1 MFIGLFIVCAVL
13 YIVYKKKLGIILPQ
27 IIFQWFGYTITAT
40 HSLCITIA
48 IISLFCFLLG
58 TRRVLK
64 WPIFL
69 FFISFILAELFLYIL
84 VRYFIRLLESIFIRP
99 STLNNAENYEE
110 WYEYACET
118 DKLHGRE
125 IWKARSKSKYYNEN
139 LTRTFTD
146 ELKSYRE
153 LGDIE
158 KLIKILQICINKSMN
173 GIFNEHLYSKS
184 LVGTKYVIEEYIQEI
199 VTSLKYL
206 TKQAQLLKVCKTYPT
221 HVLSSPIDYSIT
233 TRTADKMYH
242 SITTNKSDDLLPL
255 STSSSTTQRLT
266 NTNTNS
272 DYSELQSSFSEQTS
286 NVLTTDNSSTG
297 ILSTEFVLQ
306 ALKDMKSHYGA
317 TALCLSGGA
326 GIGHYH
332 WGIVKALLSSGYL
345 PKIISGTSSGAVVA
359 AVICTRSDDELRS
372 TLQAEVLLSHLNCFD
387 APWMDRIKRYIKCQA
402 MFDRDVWLEKL
413 QWFAGAD
420 GFEKV
425 GLTFKEAYEKTGRIL
440 NITATNARKH
450 YPPLCLNY
458 LSTPNVTIASAVLA
472 SAAVPGLIHPVHL
485 IEKIVDK
492 HGQISYRPLHGGRL
506 KFRDGSF
513 ENDIPLNTL
522 SEVFGCSYFL
532 VSQTN
537 PHIIPFFFNAR
548 GQGGLPSGWRLRGGA
563 YRGGFLLAG
572 IELLLKEDMKKNLRV
587 LGMLDLLPTV
597 FGQDWSFLFLQE
609 FQGQITMVPHVRLI
623 DYFRLIS
630 DIKDVKE
637 ISHYLQ
643 EGKLTAWRKFGM
655 IKNREIIRL
664 TLKDCIQILEN
675 KI

>member
-1 MFIGLFIVCAVL
+1 MFIGLFIVCTL
-13 YIVYKKKLGIILPQ
+13 FYIVYENKLGIILPQ
-27 IIFQWFGYTITAT
+27 IVFQWFGYTITAT
-40 HSLCITIA
+40 HALYVTIA
-48 IISLFCFLLG
+48 IVLLFCFLLG
-58 TRRVLK
+58 TRSVLK

-84 VRYFIRLLESIFIRP
+84 LRYFIRLLESIFIRP
-99 STLNNAENYEE
+99 STLNNAGTYEE

-125 IWKARSKSKYYNEN
+125 IWKAKPESKYYNEN
-139 LTRTFTD
+139 LIRTFTD

-184 LVGTKYVIEEYIQEI
+184 LVGTKYIIEEYIQEI
-199 VTSLKYL
+199 VTSLNYL
-206 TKQAQLLKVCKTYPT
+206 TEQAQSLKVYKTYPT
-221 HVLSSPIDYSIT
+221 HVLSPTIGYSIT
-233 TRTADKMYH
+233 STNADEMY
-242 SITTNKSDDLLPL
+242 P
-255 STSSSTTQRLT
+255 STTQLLT
-266 NTNTNS
+266 NTNINS
-272 DYSELQSSFSEQTS
+272 DYSELQTSFSKQAI

-332 WGIVKALLSSGYL
+332 WGVVKALLSSGYL

-359 AVICTRSDDELRS
+359 AVVCTRSDDELRS
-372 TLQAEVLLSHLNCFD
+372 TLQAEVLLPHLNCFD
-387 APWMDRIKRYIKCQA
+387 APWMDRIKCYIKCQA
-402 MFDRDVWLEKL
+402 MFDRDAWLEKL

-440 NITATNARKH
+440 NITATNAQKH

-492 HGQISYRPLHGGRL
+492 NGQISYRPLHGGRL
-506 KFRDGSF
+506 TFRDGSF

-537 PHIIPFFFNAR
+537 PHIVPFFFNAR

-563 YRGGFLLAG
+563 YRGGFLLAA

-587 LGMLDLLPTV
+587 LGMLDLLPAV

-623 DYFRLIS
+623 DYFLLIS
-630 DIKDVKE
+630 DIKNVNE
-637 ISHYLQ
+637 ISYYLQ
-643 EGKLTAWRKFGM
+643 EGKLTAWRKFSM

-664 TLKDCIQILEN
+664 TLEDCIQMLEN

>member
-1 MFIGLFIVCAVL
+1 MFIGLLIIGVVF
-13 YIVYKKKLGIILPQ
+13 YIVYTKQLLVILPQ
-27 IIFQWFGYTITAT
+27 IVFQWFGYTITTT
-40 HSLCITIA
+40 HSLYVTIA
-48 IISLFCFLLG
+48 IISLFCILLG

-69 FFISFILAELFLYIL
+69 VCISFIIAELFAYVLL
-84 VRYFIRLLESIFIRP
+84 RYFIRLLESIFIRP

-118 DKLHGRE
+118 DKLYGRE
-125 IWKARSKSKYYNEN
+125 IWKASSESKYYNEN
-139 LTRTFTD
+139 LTRAFTD

-153 LGDIE
+153 SGDIE
-158 KLIKILQICINKSMN
+158 KLTKILQICVNKSMN
-173 GIFNEHLYSKS
+173 GILNEHLYSKT
-184 LVGTKYVIEEYIQEI
+184 LVGTKHVIEEYIQEI
-199 VTSLKYL
+199 VISLKYL
-206 TKQAQLLKVCKTYPT
+206 TEQAQLLKVHKTYPT
-221 HVLSSPIDYSIT
+221 HVVSSPIDYSIT
-233 TRTADKMYH
+233 TTKDDEKYH
-242 SITTNKSDDLLPL
+242 GVTTNKTSP
-255 STSSSTTQRLT
+255 STAQRLT
-266 NTNTNS
+266 NTNINS
-272 DYSELQSSFSEQTS
+272 NFSELQTLLTKKTIK
-286 NVLTTDNSSTG
+286 VLTTDNSSME
-297 ILSTEFVLQ
+297 ILSAEFVLQ

-326 GIGHYH
+326 AIGHYH
-332 WGIVKALLSSGYL
+332 WGVVQALLSSGYL

-359 AVICTRSDDELRS
+359 AVVCTRSDDELRS
-372 TLQAEVLLSHLNCFD
+372 TLQAEVLLPHLNCFD
-387 APWMDRIKRYIKCQA
+387 VPWIDRIKRYMKCRA

-420 GFEKV
+420 EFEKF

-450 YPPLCLNY
+450 SPPLCLNY

-485 IEKIVDK
+485 IEKIVNK
-492 HGQISYRPLHGGRL
+492 NGQISYRSLHGERL

-513 ENDIPLNTL
+513 ENDIPLTTL

-563 YRGGFLLAG
+563 YRGGFLLAA

-587 LGMLDLLPTV
+587 LGMLDLLPAV
-597 FGQDWSFLFLQE
+597 FEQDWSFLFLQE

-630 DIKDVKE
+630 DIKDVNVV
-637 ISHYLQ
+637 SHYLQ
-643 EGKLTAWRKFGM
+643 EGKLTAWRKFSM

-664 TLKDCIQILEN
+664 TLEDCIQILEN
-675 KI
+675 NIIA